1 MRSSMT
7 GNSIRERIVVNA
19 QTNGSSRDPI
29 HVRIIPTMRT
39 VGDRLDELMQAHSHY
54 SGRRGQSALSRKTG
68 VSQPTISR
76 ILKGNGTPEL
86 GNITKLAVEFGVT
99 VEWLLSERAPKYQAE
114 VRALAPP
121 KQAGQV
127 APIEENPRSRQTI
140 SEDYS
145 ELVSAILSAA
155 VEAERL
161 GVPEQRLNDVLEILK
176 SLRDTQKSALAA
188 IQKIDAMRTEAKSVS
203 DRDLIAAIESG
214 IPGNKKGAGAN
225 ERDGKRGKSRQRG

>member
-7 GNSIRERIVVNA
+7 GNSIRERIDVNA
-19 QTNGSSRDPI
+19 QTNGSSHDPI
-29 HVRIIPTMRT
+29 HVRIIPAMRT
-39 VGDRLDELMQAHSHY
+39 VGDRLDELMQAHPHY

-99 VEWLLSERAPKYQAE
+99 VEWLLSEREPKYQAE
-114 VRALAPP
+114 VRAQSSAPQQTG
-121 KQAGQV
+121 QAVPVEDVHTGET
-127 APIEENPRSRQTI
+127 ASEE
-140 SEDYS
+140 YS
-145 ELVSAILSAA
+145 QLVSAILSAA
-155 VEAERL
+155 VEAELL
-161 GVPEQRLNDVLEILK
+161 GVPEQRLNDVLEILE

-188 IQKIDAMRTEAKSVS
+188 IQKIDAVRADAKSVS

-214 IPGNKKGAGAN
+214 IPGTKKGADAH
-225 ERDGKRGKSRQRG
+225 EREGNRGKSRKRG